1 MVEFRR
7 LSYQDGMF
15 VRVGDGEREVV
26 ASEIDVVV
34 VNATNI
40 SRLYYKND
48 YDPAH
53 TTLPTCWSSTTQAP
67 DELVPSEDKQATRCM
82 DCTQNIK
89 GSGSGYSRACR
100 FVQRVAV
107 VLDGEFDTVYQL
119 QLPATAIFGKGKN
132 NNKPLQEYAKFL
144 GGRGTKTSSVVT
156 TVYPDNSYVYPRLCF
171 KPLRSLVPS
180 ELRSVAELK
189 NDPATLQAI
198 ARFAA
203 VNTSP
208 FSTEDGFD
216 YKNSKGELSNGKS

>member
-1 MVEFRR
+1 
-7 LSYQDGMF
+7 
-15 VRVGDGEREVV
+15 
-26 ASEIDVVV
+26 
-34 VNATNI
+34 
-40 SRLYYKND
+40 
-48 YDPAH
+48 
-53 TTLPTCWSSTTQAP
+53 
-67 DELVPSEDKQATRCM
+67 M

-144 GGRGTKTSSVVT
+144 SGRGTKTSSVVT

-180 ELRSVAELK
+180 ELRSVEGLK
-189 NDPATLQAI
+189 KDPTTLQAI

-203 VNTSP
+203 INTPP
-208 FSTEDGFD
+208 FSIEDGFD
-216 YKNSKGELSNGKS
+216 HKKL